1 MDTKPLLVGDILLAK
16 FRDFNGQFIR
26 EVLDP
31 DGVDR
36 LNMVCGKMKIYT
48 NSKMLI
54 QLKQK
59 VI

>member
-48 NSKMLI
+48 HEKC
-54 QLKQK
+54 
-59 VI
+59 